1 MSDLNPTEIYHRYQR
16 KELDKAAAVGFLKSF
31 IESSSDEKLRVRSVE
46 LLGEMNLEVDEIFK
60 FLEHLMISDI
70 SEEIRIASARF
81 IIAQYLEVGEDLLK
95 WVFQHEQSVDCLLE
109 LQKALLLNINQ
120 NNYELLA
127 EFEKIFNNRFPD
139 YNCVRREEMGIGQAE
154 RLLGKIQ
161 PYLFD
166 VEFYEDLDTLALD
179 KLYDEIVELA
189 ELELI
194 NNSITVKI
202 MQLISDRYIVEA
214 EAEHDWHEIWLSYQK
229 AMISSEFGLVFNP
242 NDKELLF
249 NFGVACNYLDLYYP
263 AINAFLRLYKVEKK
277 LDKKKYRKLK
287 KIKKQGGTIVEYVRS
302 GPLVYLA
309 QLYKQIG
316 LNKKAK
322 WANEQNKKRKMKFR
336 KLTTNW

>member
-1 MSDLNPTEIYHRYQR
+1 MSDINPTEIYRRYQI
-16 KELDKAAAVGFLKSF
+16 KELNKVSAVGYLKTI
-31 IESSSDEKLRVRSVE
+31 IESSSDEELRVRSVE
-46 LLGEMNLEVDEIFK
+46 LLGEMNLEVGEIFK

-70 SEEIRIASARF
+70 SEEIRIASARL

-120 NNYELLA
+120 KNYELLA
-127 EFEKIFNNRFPD
+127 KFEKIFNNRFPD

-194 NNSITVKI
+194 NNCKTVKI

-229 AMISSEFGLVFNP
+229 AMISSEFGLIFDP
-242 NDKELLF
+242 NGKELLF

-263 AINAFLRLYKVEKK
+263 GIKAFLRLYKIEKK
-277 LDKKKYRKLK
+277 LDKKKYKETK
-287 KIKKQGGTIVEYVRS
+287 KFKKQGGKVLINQKATSLEY
-302 GPLVYLA
+302 LVILFN
-309 QLYKQIG
+309 KTG
-316 LNKKAK
+316 LIKKEK
-322 WANEQNKKRKMKFR
+322 WAKKRKKKR
-336 KLTTNW
+336 KAKMGTLLTNF